1 MENSSRTWEM
11 EDIGN
16 RHGFSVKAC
25 GRKPALPQIRPR
37 FHGRGFDL
45 WMRDRGGGGVGHGA
59 RIFNAIN
66 APYPRL
72 AFRGGQCRTRIMH
85 ALFGVSQ
92 TRQGGNQ
99 AGTPPLLLSRFQISG
114 YDLSRWID
122 YLDRRYFHIPV
133 VNFASALALT
143 SPPRAK
149 KNVGILVLLVDDGD
163 KHFVQDRSFARF
175 LIFESIF

>member
-1 MENSSRTWEM
+1 MPDPYYARSFRRVANAT
-11 EDIGN
+11 
-16 RHGFSVKAC
+16 
-25 GRKPALPQIRPR
+25 
-37 FHGRGFDL
+37 RGD
-45 WMRDRGGGGVGHGA
+45 
-59 RIFNAIN
+59 
-66 APYPRL
+66 
-72 AFRGGQCRTRIMH
+72 
-85 ALFGVSQ
+85 
-92 TRQGGNQ
+92 Q
-99 AGTPPLLLSRFQISG
+99 AGTPSLLSRFQISG

>member
-16 RHGFSVKAC
+16 RHGFPVKAC

-92 TRQGGNQ
+92 TRQGG
-99 AGTPPLLLSRFQISG
+99 TRPEPPPPPFSLPNLRLRS
-114 YDLSRWID
+114 LTM
-122 YLDRRYFHIPV
+122 DRLPGP
-133 VNFASALALT
+133 A
-143 SPPRAK
+143 
-149 KNVGILVLLVDDGD
+149 
-163 KHFVQDRSFARF
+163 
-175 LIFESIF
+175 IFPHTCS

>member
-16 RHGFSVKAC
+16 RHGFPVKAC

-99 AGTPPLLLSRFQISG
+99 AGTPPSSFLASKSPATISHDG
-114 YDLSRWID
+114 STTWTGDIST
-122 YLDRRYFHIPV
+122 YL
-133 VNFASALALT
+133 
-143 SPPRAK
+143 
-149 KNVGILVLLVDDGD
+149 
-163 KHFVQDRSFARF
+163 
-175 LIFESIF
+175 